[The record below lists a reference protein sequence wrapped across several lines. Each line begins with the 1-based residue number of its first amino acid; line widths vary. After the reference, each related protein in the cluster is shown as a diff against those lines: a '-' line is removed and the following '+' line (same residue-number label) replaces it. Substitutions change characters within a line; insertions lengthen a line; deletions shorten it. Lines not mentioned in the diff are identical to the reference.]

1 MKDQKVKKAY
11 FTAGLF
17 LLFIL
22 WTAAISYLDVKK
34 IGPCGSSVGLAGLN
48 KVIRDFIGVNMTL
61 YNVTDILSII
71 PICFAAGFAI
81 LGLCQAIGRKS
92 IFKVDRDLIILGGFY
107 IAVIG
112 VYLLF
117 ETLAVNYRPI
127 LINGHLE
134 ASYPSSTT
142 LLVMCLM
149 PTSSIEIQKRI
160 KNKILNMFSV
170 LLIFTFTVF
179 MVTARFVSGVHW
191 ATDIIGGIILS
202 SALVS
207 FFSLLTFDND
217 NKFTF
222 FVNFINCLSK
232 N

>member
-1 MKDQKVKKAY
+1 MPLHFYRKDGWMIMKSQKVKKAY

-81 LGLCQAIGRKS
+81 LGLCQAIKRKS

-117 ETLAVNYRPI
+117 
-127 LINGHLE
+127 
-134 ASYPSSTT
+134 
-142 LLVMCLM
+142 
-149 PTSSIEIQKRI
+149 
-160 KNKILNMFSV
+160 
-170 LLIFTFTVF
+170 
-179 MVTARFVSGVHW
+179 
-191 ATDIIGGIILS
+191 
-202 SALVS
+202 
-207 FFSLLTFDND
+207 
-217 NKFTF
+217 
-222 FVNFINCLSK
+222 
-232 N
+232 